1 MYSKNCNAELVNDAR
16 KLMFFH
22 SLRSLD
28 SIPPNK
34 NALFQHIKRALL
46 VAAFIWKQSLSKT
59 PEIPK
64 PSEWG
69 WEWNTRTKEWVPY
82 WTDLS
87 DVSQACSLL
96 LHCGSVV
103 LPVRE
108 TVTATELDSDVA
120 VCASA
125 RDVAQVMTK
134 KAELIMAM
142 MCAEYYGADIK
153 LIKLIIFTYY
163 ILGPLVQ
170 IYCNKSK
177 PLLP

>member
-1 MYSKNCNAELVNDAR
+1 MYRKNCNVELINDA
-16 KLMFFH
+16 KELMFSH

-28 SIPPNK
+28 SIPPTK
-34 NALFQHIKRALL
+34 NALFQHIKRTLL

-69 WEWNTRTKEWVPY
+69 WEWNTKTKEWVPY

-87 DVSQACSLL
+87 SARHARCSTTVA
-96 LHCGSVV
+96 VV
-103 LPVRE
+103 LHVRE

-125 RDVAQVMTK
+125 KEVAQIMTK
-134 KAELIMAM
+134 KVELIMAM

-153 LIKLIIFTYY
+153 LIKLIILTYY
-163 ILGPLVQ
+163 IPGLLVQ
-170 IYCNKSK
+170 IYFQH
-177 PLLP
+177 

>member
-1 MYSKNCNAELVNDAR
+1 
-16 KLMFFH
+16 MFSH
-22 SLRSLD
+22 SLKSLD
-28 SIPPNK
+28 SIPPTK

-69 WEWNTRTKEWVPY
+69 WEWNTRTKDGY
-82 WTDLS
+82 HIGQICRTS
-87 DVSQACSLL
+87 ARHARCS
-96 LHCGSVV
+96 STVAVV
-103 LPVRE
+103 LLVRE

-120 VCASA
+120 VSTNAKE
-125 RDVAQVMTK
+125 VAQIMTK
-134 KAELIMAM
+134 KAELITVM

-163 ILGPLVQ
+163 ILGFLVH
-170 IYCNKSK
+170 IYFQQSK
-177 PLLP
+177 TLLP